1 MQILLFRHDRYHY
14 GRWLSL
20 KTWAWS
26 ARRTHS
32 SPLWLTTAAGF
43 RFKFQLF
50 FCWKSCH
57 LLSKWFFFTSLPAGN
72 LRQFAHQITQLLYC
86 PWYLLM
92 GITIRLKNF
101 WHLWGG
107 LYIGQEQLRPRVVIR
122 ADSGLLSAV
131 VLFKKTNINSK
142 RWNSGNYHTA
152 WKKGRCNETNYEE

>member
-1 MQILLFRHDRYHY
+1 MTAIITADDYPSKLELGAHEELTVPHFDWRPLRASDSNFSYF
-14 GRWLSL
+14 
-20 KTWAWS
+20 S
-26 ARRTHS
+26 AGNHAICS
-32 SPLWLTTAAGF
+32 ANG
-43 RFKFQLF
+43 
-50 FCWKSCH
+50 
-57 LLSKWFFFTSLPAGN
+57 FFFTSLPAGN

>member
-1 MQILLFRHDRYHY
+1 MIIPQN
-14 GRWLSL
+14 LSL
-20 KTWAWS
+20 G
-26 ARRTHS
+26 RTKNS
-32 SPLWLTTAAGF
+32 QFPTLIDDRCGLQIQISVI
-43 RFKFQLF
+43 

-57 LLSKWFFFTSLPAGN
+57 LLSKWIFFTSLPAGN

-92 GITIRLKNF
+92 DITIWLKNV
-101 WHLWGG
+101 WYLWGG
-107 LYIGQEQLRPRVVIR
+107 LYIGQKQLCPRVVIR